1 MAQVPT
7 GSTFFIATAFGSP
20 MTTTAV
26 SNATEAVVTSTA
38 HGFANGDIVE
48 MTSSWGR
55 LQKRAYRVKSVAANT
70 FVLEGADTTNV
81 TFFPAGATS
90 GAGSARKVSTFVQIT
105 SVMNPSASGGEPKK
119 VTYKFIESDVEY
131 SINDGFS
138 AVNRSMEIDADAIGS
153 PGYSALKSLT
163 EVGSDSILKTIS
175 KNGAF
180 TLLPCT
186 VAMNEEVVYQDG
198 QINRVKVDFSG
209 NNKSTRYAS

>member
-7 GSTFFIATAFGSP
+7 GSTFFIATAFGSA
-20 MTTTAV
+20 MTVTAIT
-26 SNATEAVVTSTA
+26 NATEAIVSATA

-55 LQKRAYRVKSVAANT
+55 LQKRAYRAKSVAANT

-81 TFFPAGATS
+81 TFFPAGG
-90 GAGSARKVSTFVQIT
+90 GAGSARKVSTLVQIT
-105 SVMNPSASGGEPKK
+105 TVMNPNASGGEAKK

-138 AVNRSMEIDADAIGS
+138 AVNRSMELDADSIGS
-153 PGYSALKSLT
+153 PGYTALKSLT
-163 EVGSDSILKTIS
+163 EIQSDTILKTIS

-186 VAMNEEVVYQDG
+186 VALNEEVVYQDG